1 MGFITI
7 QDYKAVVEPK
17 VLDVI
22 HQTDTANLDRA
33 EGYAIEEV
41 SSYLRN
47 RYNVD
52 AAFALQGELR
62 NKQLVMITVDVA
74 LYHLIA
80 WLPLKAGFEIRDI
93 RYKRAIVWLESVQK
107 GQASPDLPL
116 LTDEAGNDIG
126 NPIKYGSMPKGTYDY

>member
-93 RYKRAIVWLESVQK
+93 RYKRAIEWLESVQK